1 MAFTPHTL
9 VAFGGKLTNNTSPD
23 QWQCGVRLAILDPDG
38 ISWRA
43 GLSDPQVYLNALH
56 APLLTWFQRALVT
69 TAGSEFATLRADA
82 YLDWVKVN
90 NIDAL
95 GRYADPTT
103 THRWDYNGTSGG
115 GGSVNIIPPFVT
127 AAVSLTTALARGR
140 GHRGRIYLP
149 FSIPLSTTGYLTAAT
164 QAGCNGTVKALLNVL
179 KAPTYTLSC
188 DRASRGSTRASL
200 ATADTPTGITVP
212 GQCCQRMTTASPFRP
227 TGSGPSGPPAR
238 STSSLPTPRI
248 SPDSHGDCCGPRS
261 TMIRGSWEWCA
272 SGTAAWTAWKWPA
285 TT

>member
-1 MAFTPHTL
+1 MAFTAHTL

-90 NIDAL
+90 NIDPA
-95 GRYADPTT
+95 GHYADPTT
-103 THRWDYNGTSGG
+103 THRFDYSGTSGG

-127 AAVSLTTALARGR
+127 AAVSLTTALATCSAAARSNYPRPTSPPPGPEAWPRSNMRPARYRPSSIAWWSSGR
-140 GHRGRIYLP
+140 AWH
-149 FSIPLSTTGYLTAAT
+149 
-164 QAGCNGTVKALLNVL
+164 
-179 KAPTYTLSC
+179 
-188 DRASRGSTRASL
+188 GSTRASS
-200 ATADTPTGITVP
+200 ATAAIPTG
-212 GQCCQRMTTASPFRP
+212 TTAPAQCSPR
-227 TGSGPSGPPAR
+227 T
-238 STSSLPTPRI
+238 T
-248 SPDSHGDCCGPRS
+248 
-261 TMIRGSWEWCA
+261 
-272 SGTAAWTAWKWPA
+272 TA
-285 TT
+285 

>member
-1 MAFTPHTL
+1 MAFTAHTL

-90 NIDAL
+90 NIDAA
-95 GRYADPTT
+95 GHYADPTT
-103 THRWDYNGTSGG
+103 THRFDYSGTAGG

-164 QAGCNGTVKALLNVL
+164 QAGCNGTVKALLTVL
-179 KAPTYTLSC
+179 KAPTYTDSAGTVQPII
-188 DRASRGSTRASL
+188 ASKINGAKVPITGVACGSVF
-200 ATADTPTGITVP
+200 DV
-212 GQCCQRMTTASPFRP
+212 QRRRKEQLPETYVSSP
-227 TGSGPSGPPAR
+227 
-238 STSSLPTPRI
+238 
-248 SPDSHGDCCGPRS
+248 
-261 TMIRGSWEWCA
+261 
-272 SGTAAWTAWKWPA
+272 WP
-285 TT
+285 

>member
-1 MAFTPHTL
+1 MAFTAHTL

-95 GRYADPTT
+95 GHYADPTT
-103 THRWDYNGTSGG
+103 THRFDYSGTAGG

-149 FSIPLSTTGYLTAAT
+149 FSIPLSTTERVNAT
-164 QAGCNGTVKALLNVL
+164 
-179 KAPTYTLSC
+179 TLRPHKGRC
-188 DRASRGSTRASL
+188 RH
-200 ATADTPTGITVP
+200 
-212 GQCCQRMTTASPFRP
+212 RP
-227 TGSGPSGPPAR
+227 TDHRVKDQRCQGAHHRGGVRFRVRRSAPA
-238 STSSLPTPRI
+238 
-248 SPDSHGDCCGPRS
+248 
-261 TMIRGSWEWCA
+261 
-272 SGTAAWTAWKWPA
+272 
-285 TT
+285 